1 MAKINATR
9 VDGETLWVSTVMT
22 MTDGTVVPVEVPCFQ
37 PLTKQ
42 EVLDSVALRENS
54 EKRKYDAE
62 KTNLAIAA
70 ELTQDIKDKKV

>member
-1 MAKINATR
+1 MAKINSIR
-9 VDGETLWVSTVMT
+9 VDGETLWASITVT
-22 MTDGTVVPVEVPCFQ
+22 MKDGMEIPVEVPCFQ

-42 EVLDSVALRENS
+42 EVLNSVALREKS